1 MTDVGTPDPPGPDRA
16 RLRGNIPRVLWI
28 HAAWMFLV
36 IIPVIVPF
44 LQDHGLDMREV
55 YLLQSVF
62 ALTVVI
68 LEVPSGYVADLIG
81 RRRTLLIAGLLNGV
95 GFGVLATASSLSG
108 FVAFEIL
115 VAIGASL
122 YSGTDVALLYDTREA
137 LGDHGDAGHD
147 LGRKILWGQTGET
160 VASLLGGALVFV
172 HVMLPAWANAV
183 TAWIPFVLALGIVE
197 PPRARLDPARH
208 LDNFRRIHRAL
219 FAHSRMLTLVM
230 ANLVA
235 YGLATL
241 LAVWAFQGYWRSHDI
256 PLAAFG
262 VLWAAYNLTV
272 ALVARGAS
280 GVEARL
286 GPVASVLL
294 IAALPVVGYLGMGL
308 GGTVVGIV
316 AGFAFQV
323 GRGLTQVILRHALNT
338 RVPGE
343 LRATANSVSSL
354 GVRLAFAML
363 GPLLGGVIDGRGY
376 GAAFGGMAALF
387 LVVGLALAVPLA
399 VEIRLRATP
408 PPAR

>member
-1 MTDVGTPDPPGPDRA
+1 MTDALDPGGAGPDPD

-44 LQDHGLDMREV
+44 LQDHGLDMRDV

-62 ALTVVI
+62 AITVVI

-81 RRRTLLIAGLLNGV
+81 RRRTLLIAGLFNGV
-95 GFGVLATASSLSG
+95 GFAVLAAASSLTG
-108 FVAFEIL
+108 FLTFEIL
-115 VAIGASL
+115 VAVGASL

-137 LGDHGDAGHD
+137 LGDRGDAGRD

-160 VASLLGGALVFV
+160 VASLLGGALVLV

-183 TAWIPFVLALGIVE
+183 TAWIPFVVALGIVE
-197 PPRARLDPARH
+197 PPRARLDPSRH
-208 LDNFRRIHRAL
+208 LDNFRRIRTAL
-219 FAHSRMLTLVM
+219 FGHSRMLTLVM
-230 ANLVA
+230 ANLVV

-241 LAVWAFQGYWRSHDI
+241 LAVWAFQGYWRAHGI

-262 VLWAAYNLTV
+262 ALWAAYNLTV
-272 ALVARGAS
+272 ALVARAAS

-294 IAALPVVGYLGMGL
+294 IAVLPVIGYLGMGL
-308 GGTVVGIV
+308 GGATVGLV

-323 GRGLTQVILRHALNT
+323 SRGLTQVILRHALNT

-354 GVRLAFAML
+354 GVRLAFAMI

-376 GAAFGGMAALF
+376 GPAFVGLAALF
-387 LVVGLALAVPLA
+387 AVMALALAVPLA
-399 VEIRLRATP
+399 LEIRRTRSPDAVT
-408 PPAR
+408 